1 MRYVLIL
8 VLGILLGAGAAI
20 YFLGI
25 GPARATP
32 GVAVKPPDS
41 GQNPPATVVIGLEQS
56 FIDAVLATTFSG
68 LGTPT
73 FHLGQAAGPNQFAN
87 QFADRDQITPAALQS
102 GGCNNSI
109 TLLPEGSGVKT
120 GVQFHNG
127 NVSAPLAFSGNYSFG
142 GQCMQFKGWAQTNI
156 RLYFDE
162 PKQTVY
168 GSVTVEG
175 VNLEGV
181 NPIAN
186 TLVTVFVQTAI
197 NERVNPLVLVSEPQ
211 LSLMIP
217 VKASNGAV
225 KAHAKDVRA
234 EILDGSLKLHL
245 TYEFSGVRGGG
256 AGGT

>member
-8 VLGILLGAGAAI
+8 VLGVLLGAGAAV

-25 GPARATP
+25 GPARKAP
-32 GVAVKPPDS
+32 GVAVRPPDN
-41 GQNPPATVVIGLEQS
+41 GQNPPATVEIGLEQS

-73 FHLGQAAGPNQFAN
+73 FQLSEGQRASGDITNAAFQ
-87 QFADRDQITPAALQS
+87 
-102 GGCNNSI
+102 GGCTNSI
-109 TLLPEGSGVKT
+109 TLLPEGSGVRT
-120 GVQFHNG
+120 GVQFRNG
-127 NVSAPLAFSGNYSFG
+127 NVSAPLAFNGSYSLAG
-142 GQCMQFKGWAQTNI
+142 ECLQFKGWAQTNI
-156 RLYFDE
+156 KLYFDE
-162 PKQTVY
+162 SKQTVY
-168 GSVTVEG
+168 GNVTVEG

-186 TLVTVFVQTAI
+186 TMVTVFVQSAI
-197 NERVNPLVLVSEPQ
+197 NQRVNPLVLVSDKQ

-245 TYEFSGVRGGG
+245 TYEFSGVKGDG
-256 AGGT
+256 ATG